1 MMRYCER
8 GRKLSL
14 RIRHGRAGFF
24 GVTGCTVATRTDL
37 PPLYLAVHHAVVVAR
52 WLSRIVGAICSLRNE
67 EYGCTTSCRVQVP
80 SPGTYLEKGK
90 IVYVK
95 DMCSVVFV
103 HVYCCFSQPAKTAPG
118 FLAPPS
124 PMISAAFSMSF
135 CGLNRWHAIL

>member
-1 MMRYCER
+1 MRFCDR
-8 GRKLSL
+8 GRKLST
-14 RIRHGRAGFF
+14 RIRRVRAGIF
-24 GVTGCTVATRTDL
+24 GDTGCTVAMRTDL
-37 PPLYLAVHHAVVVAR
+37 PALYLAVHHAVVVMR
-52 WLSRIVGAICSLRNE
+52 CGCRIVGAICGLVNE
-67 EYGCTTSCRVQVP
+67 ENGCTTSCRVQVP
-80 SPGTYLEKGK
+80 SLGTLLKKGK
-90 IVYVK
+90 IVHDE

>member
-80 SPGTYLEKGK
+80 SPGILLEKGK

-95 DMCSVVFV
+95 DMYSGVFV
-103 HVYCCFSQPAKTAPG
+103 LISG
-118 FLAPPS
+118 FAVFLNTTNLAYKIGS
-124 PMISAAFSMSF
+124 PLLRYSPVSSLPFPLLS
-135 CGLNRWHAIL
+135 

>member
-1 MMRYCER
+1 MRFCDR
-8 GRKLSL
+8 GRKLST
-14 RIRHGRAGFF
+14 RIWRVRAGFF
-24 GVTGCTVATRTDL
+24 GTTGCTVTTRTDL

-52 WLSRIVGAICSLRNE
+52 SLSRIDGARCSVKSE

-103 HVYCCFSQPAKTAPG
+103 HVYCCFSQ
-118 FLAPPS
+118 
-124 PMISAAFSMSF
+124 
-135 CGLNRWHAIL
+135 